1 MSKDILKNQVSHILS
16 HFPEARNSDI
26 RLTIELWKNYYPN
39 YIIANT
45 SYGVDN
51 PLIAIK
57 DLFELPRED
66 NIKRIRAKIQN
77 EDREF
82 LPTDIKVFIERARAS
97 DEWRRFLGYR
107 VNKLP
112 EVLTDADIKTALES
126 YLSEPAQKALFNL

>member
-1 MSKDILKNQVSHILS
+1 MSKDILKNQVSYILS
-16 HFPEARNSDI
+16 HFPETRNSDI
-26 RLTIELWKNYYPN
+26 TLTIELWKNYYPDKLFN
-39 YIIANT
+39 NDQCIY
-45 SYGVDN
+45 VR
-51 PLIAIK
+51 
-57 DLFELPRED
+57 DLFDLPRED

-97 DEWRRFLGYR
+97 DEWRKFLGYR

>member
-1 MSKDILKNQVSHILS
+1 MSKDILKYQVSHILS

-26 RLTIELWKNYYPN
+26 RLTIELWKHFYPN
-39 YIIANT
+39 MIIANM

-82 LPTDIKVFIERARAS
+82 LPTDIKIFIERARAS
-97 DEWRRFLGYR
+97 NEWRRFLGYR

-112 EVLTDADIKTALES
+112 EILTDADIKIALES